1 VVLAIVVGAGLALV
15 LPAREPLLDG
25 RDRMLTGRDRLVAGD
40 AAGAAGAFAEAEA
53 AFVEARDRLGNPR
66 TRLTSYAPIVGRTPD
81 AVSSGAEAG
90 VLVARAGGVLA
101 RATEGLPGGIVSLA
115 PRDGTIPIEPFR
127 RLTGPLAEARS
138 LVGRADSIL
147 DDAPRRFVPGPVAE
161 AISGFDHQTDEAS
174 QALTAA
180 AAITRVMPAFLGE
193 DGPRRY
199 LVGAQNPAEL
209 RGTGGIV
216 GPFAVVT
223 VDDGAIDLGPFRDVN
238 ILPDPDFSMIEPPG
252 PDYDRIYGRYLRQGS
267 WPNVNM
273 TPDAPSAATMFERM
287 YRAAT
292 GDRVDGTILADPL
305 AFARLMQASGPAEV
319 PGTGISVD
327 ADTVVDF
334 VSNEAY
340 SLFDDSSERKRILG
354 AVAGAVLGRFL
365 GPGTA
370 GDPIA
375 AGQALVEAAGR
386 GHLVLHA
393 SDPEVQA
400 GLEAAGVAGALGTPG
415 DLFAVVAN
423 NAGGNKIDFYAR
435 RTVRYS
441 VELFP
446 DGSSAATASARF
458 ENTAPASGQPPYV
471 IGPYGFLEDAVA
483 GENLMLVSAYCGP
496 GCTVESYL
504 RDGRSEGI
512 EVHEELGY
520 PFVLSAVRILSGET
534 TDLEYR
540 WRDDAAWDGDE
551 YGGTY
556 RLSVPGQPTIRPTR
570 LEIDI
575 RVPAGMRII
584 RTSPGLRVDG
594 DHVLWSGTA
603 EDVATFEV
611 EFSRKLFGI
620 L

>member
-1 VVLAIVVGAGLALV
+1 
-15 LPAREPLLDG
+15 
-25 RDRMLTGRDRLVAGD
+25 MLTGRDRLVAGD
-40 AAGAAGAFAEAEA
+40 AAGAAEAFAEAEA
-53 AFVEARDRLGNPR
+53 AFAEARDRLGNPL

-161 AISGFDHQTDEAS
+161 AISGFDHQTDKAS

-216 GPFAVVT
+216 GSFAVIT
-223 VDDGAIDLGPFRDVN
+223 LDDGAIDLGSFRDVN
-238 ILPDPDFSMIEPPG
+238 ILPDPDLSMIEPPG
-252 PDYDRIYGRYLRQGS
+252 PDYERIYGRYLRRGS

-287 YRAAT
+287 YQAAT

-305 AFARLMQASGPAEV
+305 AFARLMQVSGPAEV
-319 PGTGISVD
+319 PGTGLSVD
-327 ADTVVDF
+327 ADSVVDF

-340 SLFDDSSERKRILG
+340 SLFDVSSKRKRVLG

-365 GPGTA
+365 GPGRT
-370 GDPIA
+370 GDPIT
-375 AGQALVEAAGR
+375 AGQALVDAAGR

-393 SDPEVQA
+393 TDPEVQA
-400 GLEAAGVAGALGTPG
+400 GLEAAGVAGALRTPG
-415 DLFAVVAN
+415 DLVAIVAN
-423 NAGGNKIDFYAR
+423 NAGANKIDYYAQ

-471 IGPYGFLEDAVA
+471 IGPYGYLKGDAVA

-504 RDGRSEGI
+504 RDGRSEGVEI
-512 EVHEELGY
+512 HEELGY

-540 WRDDAAWDGDE
+540 WRDSAAWDGDE

-556 RLSVPGQPTIRPTR
+556 RLSVHGQPTIRPTE
-570 LEIDI
+570 LDIDI
-575 RVPAGMRII
+575 RVPEGMRIV
-584 RTSPGLRVDG
+584 RTAPGLRVEG
-594 DHVLWSGTA
+594 DRVLWSGTA
-603 EDVATFEV
+603 EDVGTFEV